1 MDKINLEEILFNSK
15 FKDLSNI
22 EKDQIRKGLISYEHE
37 EILIAMKEA
46 CRQALKLAAENADFG
61 ICQNDNNCPCQWD
74 SHFIDEQS
82 IINVINSIK

>member
-46 CRQALKLAAENADFG
+46 CRQALELAAKNADFG
-61 ICQNDNNCPCQWD
+61 ICQNDNSCPCLWD
-74 SHFIDEQS
+74 SHFIDKQS
-82 IINVINSIK
+82 IIKTIKQIE